1 MTETSVSATY
11 LMNIVVFDAVRSSVE
26 EQAVHDGQVHEV
38 HHVGNLGE
46 GLEDSPREK
55 SGWRFN

>member
-1 MTETSVSATY
+1 MTEASVSAAY

-26 EQAVHDGQVHEV
+26 EQVVYNCYVHEV

-46 GLEDSPREK
+46 RLEDSPREK
-55 SGWRFN
+55 SE